1 MKKIR
6 LKPFLSLLLFALVV
20 PVQSYAQPNTDE
32 LFKKVFG
39 KSSKEEKKALVDAT
53 LGDFFIGE
61 VNVIIVGEKI
71 ISISH
76 QDLKRLLA
84 DKIREESQTKYQLS
98 ETDTDPEKLPFQIKY
113 HAAEIRISILIPTE
127 DLKPNDAN
135 VYDDLTPYYARQA
148 FEPAPFSI
156 GLNYKLE
163 QSFNKNTNQNNIFLA
178 QTNTFLNIN
187 NVSVENQMTY
197 LTDRENGWARQSTKA
212 IYDRPNRMQRFEAG
226 DIFYPI
232 IGYQQSQNL
241 GGISFYKDFSLN
253 PYRMVTPTSSF
264 EYQVLNR
271 SLVKTFVN
279 NVLVKTEY
287 MNAGRYS
294 VRDIPLNNGIN
305 KIIIEITDDL
315 GNVKVLTFNDSGSLD
330 LLAAGVSRY
339 SLAAGYPTSEVDG
352 NLKYQDET
360 GAFGSGFYQHGITK
374 HWTTGVYAQGNK
386 NYSLLGSNQILSSNF
401 GNWSYDLAGSKN
413 DFNSGY
419 VTQLTYQLNLFGA
432 YWYDSH
438 TLTTKVE
445 YRSAYF
451 NESGANF
458 KNRYDISTT
467 ASYSVPL
474 FERFN
479 VALGGSWQHPTLSD
493 IARISYNTSV
503 TTNLFESSSITA
515 FAGRTRD
522 EFNIW
527 SNQVYFFFNMTFGAS
542 NTFASVFYDKE
553 SDTKRLTVIRDTGKK
568 YNDLKVA
575 AVVDDNISSKSGYV
589 DVQYNSVLAD
599 LGAREEV
606 IKINGQREGY
616 KTTVRFLSS
625 LAYVYNGQDHGVSIS
640 RPISNS
646 FVIFKPNSDWKG
658 QKFGVQT
665 SNGIND
671 SSTGLFGETLVSEL
685 TPYQYRRL
693 QLDPSNL
700 EPGYILGQESFVVY
714 PRKNSGHLFVVGK
727 SGLLVL
733 KGTLIDAG
741 NKPIGLKVG
750 YWTSAS
756 GKNTPFF
763 TDREGNF
770 FIEGVEASLGSV
782 QIDDN
787 FKPVQMDLT
796 GKKQGMLDI
805 GNIKVLSE
813 ESN

>member
-1 MKKIR
+1 MRKIS
-6 LKPFLSLLLFALVV
+6 LNPLLLSGLFLLGIPGHVH
-20 PVQSYAQPNTDE
+20 AQQNTDE

-39 KSSKEEKKALVDAT
+39 KSSREERKTLVDAT

-61 VNVIIVGEKI
+61 INVNIVGEKLTR
-71 ISISH
+71 IS
-76 QDLKRLLA
+76 QEDLKRVLS
-84 DKIREESQTKYQLS
+84 DKIRDEVLLKYKLG
-98 ETDTDPEKLPFQIKY
+98 EGDVDPETLPFKIKY
-113 HAAEIRISILIPTE
+113 HAAELRISILIPTE

-148 FEPAPFSI
+148 YEPAPFSL

-163 QSFNKNTNQNNIFLA
+163 QSFNKNTNQDNAFLA
-178 QTNTFLNIN
+178 QTDAFMNIK
-187 NVSVENQMTY
+187 NVSIENQMTY
-197 LTDRENGWARQSTKA
+197 LTSRDREWARQSTKA

-232 IGYQQSQNL
+232 IGYQQAQSL
-241 GGISFYKDFSLN
+241 GGVSFYKDFSLN
-253 PYRMVTPTSSF
+253 PYRMVTPTSAF
-264 EYQVLNR
+264 EYQINGR
-271 SLVKTFVN
+271 SLVKTYVN
-279 NVLVKTEY
+279 NVLLKTEY

-305 KIIIEITDDL
+305 KIIVEITDEL
-315 GNVKVLTFNDSGSLD
+315 GVTKVLTFNDSGSLD
-330 LLAAGVSRY
+330 LLAEGVSRY
-339 SLAAGYPTSEVDG
+339 SLAAGYPTAEVNG
-352 NLKYQDET
+352 NLKYLDET
-360 GAFGSGFYQHGITK
+360 GAFASGFYQHGMK
-374 HWTTGVYAQGNK
+374 RHWTAGAYAQGNK
-386 NYSLLGSNQILSSNF
+386 NYSLLGTNQILSSKY
-401 GNWSYDLAGSKN
+401 GNWSYDLAGEKN

-438 TLTTKVE
+438 TLTMKVE
-445 YRSAYF
+445 YRSPYF
-451 NESGANF
+451 NETGANF
-458 KNRYDISTT
+458 RNRYDISTT

-479 VALGGSWQHPTLSD
+479 VAIGGSYQNPTMSD
-493 IARISYNTSV
+493 FARIAYNGSV
-503 TTNLFESSSITA
+503 TTNLFESSSLTA

-522 EFNIW
+522 EFNTW

-542 NTFASVFYDKE
+542 NTFASAFYDKE

-568 YNDLKVA
+568 YNDVKVA
-575 AVVDDNISSKSGYV
+575 AAVDDNLTSKNGYV
-589 DVQYNSVLAD
+589 DLQYNSVLAD
-599 LGAREEV
+599 VGAREEV
-606 IKINGQREGY
+606 IKTNGQREGY
-616 KTTVRFLSS
+616 RTSVRFLSS
-625 LAYVYNGQDHGVSIS
+625 FAYVHNGQDQGFSIS

-665 SNGIND
+665 SNGVND
-671 SSTGLFGETLVSEL
+671 ASTGLFGETLVSEL

-733 KGTLIDAG
+733 KGTLIDST
-741 NKPIGLKVG
+741 NKPMALKVG

-787 FKPVQMDLT
+787 YKPVEIDLSN
-796 GKKQGMLDI
+796 KPQGMLDI
-805 GNIKVLSE
+805 GNIKISE
-813 ESN
+813 ESAE